1 MYLVPKRCLCVCLS
15 LPSFFPLLFLFFFHC
30 VCMYVCVFMLQGGL
44 LLEVELL
51 ASLLVACCTIYAIV
65 YTVYILPHFSPF
77 HLLKLQRTILF
88 LVLNP
93 ILYMQNIGLARR
105 KLMGS
110 NITCSLVFKHF
121 KTMESFFFFVQI
133 GSCMEANLYNKS
145 KDSCFE

>member
-1 MYLVPKRCLCVCLS
+1 MSKLSQDLYNCIQCLRDVCASVFPSLLSFPFSSCFSFIMY
-15 LPSFFPLLFLFFFHC
+15 
-30 VCMYVCVFMLQGGL
+30 VCMHVCVFMLQGGL

-65 YTVYILPHFSPF
+65 YILPHFSPF

-88 LVLNP
+88 PVLNP

-121 KTMESFFFFVQI
+121 KTMESFF
-133 GSCMEANLYNKS
+133 LS
-145 KDSCFE
+145 K